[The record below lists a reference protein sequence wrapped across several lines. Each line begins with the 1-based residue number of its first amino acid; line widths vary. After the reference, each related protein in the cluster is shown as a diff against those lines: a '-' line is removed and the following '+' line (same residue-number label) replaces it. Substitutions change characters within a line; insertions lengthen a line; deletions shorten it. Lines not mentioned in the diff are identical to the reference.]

1 MGVGNYRFSTDE
13 EMRKVQM
20 EFFKN
25 IESETRMNRLLN
37 EIYKL
42 KRERQLIE
50 RLSKVK
56 QRRLLKFGYT
66 LEQIN
71 CKYLFLLI
79 KKKNYRS
86 WDLNI

>member
-13 EMRKVQM
+13 ETRKAQM

-25 IESETRMNRLLN
+25 IESETKMNRLLN

-42 KRERQLIE
+42 KRERLLIE

-71 CKYLFLLI
+71 CKYLFLINGNTRLGI
-79 KKKNYRS
+79 
-86 WDLNI
+86 

>member
-1 MGVGNYRFSTDE
+1 
-13 EMRKVQM
+13 
-20 EFFKN
+20 
-25 IESETRMNRLLN
+25 MNRLLN

-42 KRERQLIE
+42 KRERSLIE

-71 CKYLFLLI
+71 S
-79 KKKNYRS
+79 KN
-86 WDLNI
+86 